1 MRKVKLELEQLQVE
15 SFATDVAGAA
25 KGTVRGLQYY
35 TEGLECTVQEYTV
48 GQRCATVQ
56 PGAWGCE
63 NSGAAS
69 CVWCPADS
77 QSCQDCSWTNGDGAM
92 CYW

>member
-15 SFATDVAGAA
+15 SFATNVAGAA
-25 KGTVRGLQYY
+25 KGTVRGQQYTDAMY
-35 TEGLECTVQEYTV
+35 GCEYTV
-48 GQRCATVQ
+48 GQRCATVD
-56 PGAWGCE
+56 PGAWGCQ